1 MIYPD
6 LKTCNP
12 FFIKAYR
19 IPRNIVSIFN
29 NSFYIYS
36 CSEIK
41 MIEKCRIEDTHINI
55 FKREEVPVTFC
66 IGIEASLEE
75 YFCKFYA

>member
-6 LKTCNP
+6 LKTCIP
-12 FFIKAYR
+12 FFIKPYR

-41 MIEKCRIEDTHINI
+41 MIENCRIEDTYIDI
-55 FKREEVPVTFC
+55 FKREEVPHKFC
-66 IGIEASLEE
+66 IGIEASHEE
-75 YFCKFYA
+75 HICKFCA